1 MTGTTHSRM
10 LHTRFIL
17 RQLTSARQQSILF
30 VLCVALSIVTLV
42 ALRGFGES
50 VNRTLQRDARQL
62 SAGDIVAESS
72 FPFSQP
78 LLDASQALQKEG
90 KLETARTYEFLSVV
104 RSAVISN
111 SGTTNSPQDT
121 LLSNLKV
128 VDPGYPFYGR
138 VELASGQPFSA
149 TLQPGNIVVE
159 QYLLDRL
166 KLQIGDRLSIGSATL
181 RIAGVVTKEP
191 DRPISFNALGP
202 RVFIHSVD
210 LQKLDLV
217 KVGSRVDYKLLLKV
231 KDPAALNT
239 IADQLKAVRDQR
251 VERVGTFETRQ
262 TGASFFLNNLVRFLS
277 LVGIFTLLLA
287 GIGIQTALSAFLRE
301 RNTTIAIVK
310 TLGASS
316 RFVTANFFG
325 VVLLLGA
332 LGTLLGIGLGLLLQF
347 TFPTLLGNLLP
358 PDVEL
363 RISALAI
370 LESLLLGAVIVGTFT
385 YLPIY
390 QLEELKPSFIFRKE
404 MARIKRGWQ
413 FYATL
418 ALIFFFFL
426 GMVLWQL
433 NNLRNGL
440 YFVGGAIGLL
450 LLSALLTWLALWIVR
465 RLRFKRL
472 EFRQAQRGL
481 FRPRNASFA
490 IIVTFSAALAVIF
503 CVYLIESDL
512 RANFVQAY
520 PADAPNIFFIDIQP
534 NQLADFEKLIEVPTD
549 YFPIVRGTIES
560 VNGEA
565 VKVPE
570 EGQPRGQSLARPFNL
585 SYKDQLSK
593 GETLREGSSLFGTGT
608 QTINAVSVLDEIFD
622 LREFKLGDQIRFNVQ
637 GVPIDATV
645 TSIRS
650 RDQGQSV
657 QPFFSFV
664 FPPAVLKDAPQSIYT
679 ALHLPPEQIH
689 PLQNKVVSAL
699 PNISVIDAT
708 ETIRNLTGIIEEV
721 TSVLR
726 FFSLFSVLAGVL
738 IVISSVFATRMARVQ
753 EAAYYKVLGATSRF
767 VLRVFALENLLMGLI
782 SALLALL
789 MAQVGTWLIAK
800 YLLEVSH
807 QANPL
812 ASIALVIGTMLLVT
826 IVGMSASL
834 SILRSRPITYLRQNS
849 GEE

>member
-1 MTGTTHSRM
+1 MTTAKQTFTW
-10 LHTRFIL
+10 LHRRFIL
-17 RQLTSARQQSILF
+17 RQLTSARQQSILL
-30 VLCVALSIVTLV
+30 VLCVALSMVTLV

-62 SAGDIVAESS
+62 SAADIVAESS

-78 LLDASQALQKEG
+78 LLDATTALQTEG
-90 KLETARTYEFLSVV
+90 RAETARVYEFLSVV
-104 RSAVISN
+104 RGGAN
-111 SGTTNSPQDT
+111 GANGQET

-128 VDPGYPFYGR
+128 VDPAYPFYGV
-138 VELASGQPFSA
+138 VELASGQPFST
-149 TLQPGNIVVE
+149 TLQPGSVLVE

-166 KLQIGDRLSIGSATL
+166 KLNIGDTLNVGSAAL
-181 RIAGVVTKEP
+181 KIAGVVIREP
-191 DRPISFNALGP
+191 DRPVSFNALGP
-202 RVFIHSVD
+202 RVFIHSAD
-210 LQKLDLV
+210 LAKLDLV
-217 KVGSRVDYKLLLKV
+217 KTGSRVDYKLLFKVNDPTQLNQIADRLK
-231 KDPAALNT
+231 AAL
-239 IADQLKAVRDQR
+239 DPRL
-251 VERVGTFETRQ
+251 ERVGTFETRQ

-287 GIGIQTALSAFLRE
+287 GIGIQTALTAFLRE

-310 TLGASS
+310 TLGADS
-316 RFVTANFFG
+316 RFVTRNFLG
-325 VVLLLGA
+325 VVALLGVI
-332 LGTLLGIGLGLLLQF
+332 GTLLGISLGFALQYGFPILLK
-347 TFPTLLGNLLP
+347 GLLP

-363 RISALAI
+363 RISPLALF
-370 LESLLLGAVIVGTFT
+370 ESLLLGAVVVGAFT

-404 MARIKRGWQ
+404 AARITRGWP
-413 FYATL
+413 FYVTL
-418 ALIFFFFL
+418 SFIILFFL

-440 YFVGGAIGLL
+440 YFVGGVIGLL
-450 LLSALLTWLALWIVR
+450 LLSALLTWVALWITQRVR
-465 RLRFKRL
+465 LKRL

-490 IIVTFSAALAVIF
+490 IIVTFAAALAVIF

-512 RANFVQAY
+512 RANFVQTY
-520 PADAPNIFFIDIQP
+520 PADAPNVFFIDIQP
-534 NQLADFEKLIEVPTD
+534 NQLADFDKLLSVKTE
-549 YFPIVRGTIES
+549 YYPIVRGTIES

-565 VKVPE
+565 VKAPAE
-570 EGQPRGQSLARPFNL
+570 DEPRGETLARPFNL
-585 SYKDQLSK
+585 TYRDQLIK
-593 GETLREGSSLFGTGT
+593 GETLSEGRSLFGTSNG
-608 QTINAVSVLDEIFD
+608 NAVSVLDEIFD
-622 LREFKLGDQIRFNVQ
+622 LYRFKVGDQIRFKIQ
-637 GVPIDATV
+637 GIPIDATV

-664 FPPAVLKDAPQSIYT
+664 FPTTVLQDAPQSIFT
-679 ALHLPPEQIH
+679 AVHLPPAEIH
-689 PLQNKVVSAL
+689 PLQNKVVTAF

-708 ETIRNLTGIIEEV
+708 ETIRNLTGIIEQV
-721 TSVLR
+721 VGVLR

-738 IVISSVFATRMARVQ
+738 IVISSVFATRHARVQ

-789 MAQVGTWLIAK
+789 MAQIGTWLIAK

-807 QANPL
+807 EPNIL
-812 ASIALVIGTMLLVT
+812 ASLGLVIGTMALVT
-826 IVGMSASL
+826 IVGLGASL

>member
-1 MTGTTHSRM
+1 MTTQPSRL
-10 LHTRFIL
+10 LHVKFIL

-30 VLCVALSIVTLV
+30 VLCVALSMVTLV

-62 SAGDIVAESS
+62 SAADIVAESS

-78 LLDASQALQKEG
+78 LLDQSAALDKEG
-90 KLETARTYEFLSVV
+90 LTESAHVYEFLSVV
-104 RSAVISN
+104 RGSATV
-111 SGTTNSPQDT
+111 SGAQDT

-128 VDPGYPFYGR
+128 VDAGYPFYGV
-138 VELASGQPFSA
+138 VELASGEPFST
-149 TLQPGNIVVE
+149 TLKPGTVVVE

-166 KLQIGDRLSIGSATL
+166 KMQMGDSLHVGSATL
-181 RIAGVVTKEP
+181 TIAGVVTREP

-202 RVFIHSVD
+202 RIFINSAD
-210 LQKLDLV
+210 LEALDLV
-217 KVGSRVDYKLLLKV
+217 KAGSRVDYKLLVKV
-231 KDPAALNT
+231 NDPTTLNT
-239 IADQLKAVRDQR
+239 VADQLKAARDQKL
-251 VERVGTFETRQ
+251 ERVGTFETRR
-262 TGASFFLNNLVRFLS
+262 TGASFFLDNLVRFLS

-287 GIGIQTALSAFLRE
+287 GIGIQTALTAFLRE

-316 RFVTANFFG
+316 RFVTSNFLG

-332 LGTLLGIGLGLLLQF
+332 IGTVLGIGLGYLLQLG
-347 TFPTLLGNLLP
+347 FPILLGNLLP

-363 RISALAI
+363 RISPLAI
-370 LESLLLGAVIVGTFT
+370 LESLLLGSVVVGTFT

-404 MARIKRGWQ
+404 MARIARGLP

-418 ALIFFFFL
+418 GLIFAFFL

-450 LLSALLTWLALWIVR
+450 LLSALLTWIALWIVR

-490 IIVTFSAALAVIF
+490 IIVTFAAALAVIF
-503 CVYLIESDL
+503 CVYLVESDL

-520 PADAPNIFFIDIQP
+520 PEDAPNLFFIDIQP
-534 NQLADFEKLIEVPTD
+534 NQLAEFSKLIAVPTD
-549 YFPIVRGTIES
+549 FFPIVRGTIES
-560 VNGEA
+560 VNGEV
-565 VKVPE
+565 VKAPA
-570 EGQPRGQSLARPFNL
+570 EGEPRGESLARPFNL
-585 SYKDQLSK
+585 TYRDQLIK
-593 GETLREGSSLFGTGT
+593 GETLREGRSLFSDSAQSGN
-608 QTINAVSVLDEIFD
+608 QVSVLDEIFD
-622 LREFKLGDQIRFNVQ
+622 LRQFKIGDQIRFKIQ

-645 TSIRS
+645 SSIRS

-664 FPPAVLKDAPQSIYT
+664 FPTAVLKDAPQSIFT
-679 ALHLPPEQIH
+679 ALHLPPDEIH
-689 PLQNKVVSAL
+689 PLQNKVVTAF

-708 ETIRNLTGIIEEV
+708 ETIRNLSGIIEQV

-789 MAQVGTWLIAK
+789 MAQIGTWLIAK
-800 YLLEVSH
+800 YLLEVNH
-807 QANPL
+807 EANLL
-812 ASIALVIGTMLLVT
+812 ASVALVLGTMGLVT
-826 IVGMSASL
+826 VVGMGASL